1 MNEATAEKVANAAI
15 GAAAVGAAYF
25 IVRTPQLRQLAW
37 RLLVTAV
44 TVTAPTWFRREL
56 RESWNE
62 SSRRAI

>member
-1 MNEATAEKVANAAI
+1 MNEATSEKVANAAI
-15 GAAAVGAAYF
+15 GAAVVGAAYF

-62 SSRRAI
+62 SGRRAI